1 MVSSS
6 IALLQKNQKGRE
18 IMLVGTLS
26 IYNDAKQ
33 ADKAIKSVK
42 HTNTLNYLRGQKKQ
56 KRKRGTGQWGHSSA
70 ACKMYFCCQTKN
82 SNKKEY
88 IECSCKGKS
97 VKELETYYH
106 VLRYIKDL
114 SSFST

>member
-6 IALLQKNQKGRE
+6 IALLQKNKKGRE

-42 HTNTLNYLRGQKKQ
+42 HTNTLNYLRGQNQKKNW
-56 KRKRGTGQWGHSSA
+56 GAGQWGHSSA

-106 VLRYIKDL
+106 VLRYIEDL

>member
-42 HTNTLNYLRGQKKQ
+42 HTNTLNYLRGQNQKK
-56 KRKRGTGQWGHSSA
+56 K
-70 ACKMYFCCQTKN
+70 
-82 SNKKEY
+82 
-88 IECSCKGKS
+88 
-97 VKELETYYH
+97 
-106 VLRYIKDL
+106 
-114 SSFST
+114 